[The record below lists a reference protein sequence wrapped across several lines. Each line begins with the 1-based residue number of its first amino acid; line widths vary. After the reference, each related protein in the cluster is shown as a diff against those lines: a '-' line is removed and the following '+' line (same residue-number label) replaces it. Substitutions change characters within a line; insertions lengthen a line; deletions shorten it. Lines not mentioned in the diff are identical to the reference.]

1 METLK
6 RQSRNRER
14 ESQKK
19 SQVTEVPVVQ
29 RVLRVYQGTTKV
41 SNITQRSSKAI
52 SEKGLTEFDK

>member
-19 SQVTEVPVVQ
+19 VKLQKFLWY